1 LTENQG
7 FPEINPHRVR
17 MSEAVFSRAR
27 STKVSIRVHRKTS
40 KTLGPLSLERYQ
52 GVIHFRRILLRV
64 SRQIVRISLHP
75 FPPGGT
81 MVTLKTNLFLYVRGL
96 IEREE
101 GQDLV
106 EYALVVALIAF
117 GAIVS
122 MNFLASGI
130 NTAFSDVA
138 ATLTSNVT

>member
-1 LTENQG
+1 
-7 FPEINPHRVR
+7 
-17 MSEAVFSRAR
+17 
-27 STKVSIRVHRKTS
+27 
-40 KTLGPLSLERYQ
+40 
-52 GVIHFRRILLRV
+52 
-64 SRQIVRISLHP
+64 
-75 FPPGGT
+75 